1 MRQIFVDSR
10 DRSSGT
16 SSDFTLTLPQTI
28 ALNGKRQGRID
39 DFRLPVAIPTI
50 NSQGP
55 GANNSISINAHG
67 SVHVR
72 GIQAGNIS
80 DGDVLAN
87 RIFEA
92 IKTISGA
99 WTVAYD
105 KENMQL
111 RIETAG
117 TPFNLTP
124 DSPYSKWLLERPYFR
139 NNDQHYQ
146 FLYVPLQGLDMC
158 YLCCPQFSNLDNVG
172 PKGASDVLCG
182 IPITVGF
189 GSVQHYSM
197 SNSVY
202 FDIPASTFQTLSF
215 QLRDRNFN
223 LVNTV
228 ANFSFTLTID

>member
-1 MRQIFVDSR
+1 M
-10 DRSSGT
+10 
-16 SSDFTLTLPQTI
+16 TLPQTI
-28 ALNGKRQGRID
+28 ALNGKHQGRID

-50 NSQGP
+50 CGDGP
-55 GANNSISINAHG
+55 GRNNTISVFAHG
-67 SVHVR
+67 SVHTHAIR
-72 GIQAGNIS
+72 NGNIT

-87 RIFEA
+87 RLFDA
-92 IKTISGA
+92 LKNVSGA
-99 WTVAYD
+99 WTVSYD
-105 KENMQL
+105 KEQMQL
-111 RIETAG
+111 DIRTAS
-117 TPFNLTP
+117 TPFDLTP
-124 DSPYSKWLLERPYFR
+124 DGTYSKWLLERPYYR
-139 NNDQHYQ
+139 QNERHYG
-146 FLYVPLQGLDMC
+146 FLFVPLQGLDMC